1 MKRTQT
7 GGSRL
12 LLTLLILIFSIGL
25 SACAGRNSPEVIL
38 TTPDITEPPSESA
51 PAETQPPASTQTPA
65 ETRCSGSCAGCSEE
79 AGKEVCGYAVSGNTG
94 AVI

>member
-1 MKRTQT
+1 MKKRGNTVKRTQT

-38 TTPDITEPPSESA
+38 TTPDIT
-51 PAETQPPASTQTPA
+51 
-65 ETRCSGSCAGCSEE
+65 
-79 AGKEVCGYAVSGNTG
+79 
-94 AVI
+94 

>member
-1 MKRTQT
+1 MKKRGNTVKRTQT

-38 TTPDITEPPSESA
+38 TTPDITEPPSESV
-51 PAETQPPASTQTPA
+51 PAETQLPASTQTPA
-65 ETRCSGSCAGCSEE
+65 DLTVEDVPALVPDVLKLRE
-79 AGKEVCGYAVSGNTG
+79 KQ
-94 AVI
+94 